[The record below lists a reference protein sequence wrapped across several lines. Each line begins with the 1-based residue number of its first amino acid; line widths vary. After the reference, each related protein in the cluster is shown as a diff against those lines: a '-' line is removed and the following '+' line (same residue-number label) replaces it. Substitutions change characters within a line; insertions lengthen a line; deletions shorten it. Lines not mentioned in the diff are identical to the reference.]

1 MLLDLRPELA
11 RRLGIPPAGI
21 LRDEPLSRHT
31 SMGVGGP
38 ADYYIAPQEAATICA
53 LPAVC
58 RELGLPLTVLGYGTN
73 LVIAD
78 SGLRGVVLQ
87 IDRNSAA
94 VRLLEPDDPLRSL
107 LRERERA
114 GLLRLAPGGSYVLA
128 SSGTAL
134 GQLAHFAQRHSLSG
148 LEAAHGI
155 PGSVGGA
162 LFMNA
167 GAYGFQM
174 ADVVVMS
181 RALDTATGEVRV
193 RFGEEH
199 CFGYRHSCYAESGDI
214 ILDVVMCLPSGAPD
228 EILARMRD
236 FSERRRESQPLDL
249 PSAGSVFKRPTGHFA
264 GKLIADAG
272 LQGTRVGDAEIST
285 KHAGF
290 IVNRGRASA
299 EDVRALV
306 MEVQRT
312 VDRLFGVWLTPEIRF
327 LGWAEENGGIPGD
340 R

>member
-1 MLLDLRPELA
+1 MAVDLRQELA
-11 RRLGIPPAGI
+11 RRLGIPQQSI
-21 LRDEPLSRHT
+21 RRDEPLAQHT
-31 SMGVGGP
+31 SIGIGGP
-38 ADYYIAPQEAATICA
+38 ADYYIAPSEAATIRA

-87 IDRNSAA
+87 IDRSSAEI
-94 VRLLEPDDPLRSL
+94 RLPEPDDPLLAL
-107 LRERERA
+107 LREREHA
-114 GLLRLAPGGSYVLA
+114 DLANVIPGTACLFV

-134 GQLAHFAQRHSLSG
+134 GQLAHYAQRRSLTG

-162 LFMNA
+162 VYMNA

-181 RALDTATGEVRV
+181 RALEMASGEVHV
-193 RFGEEH
+193 RFGAEH
-199 CFGYRHSCYAESGDI
+199 RFDYRHSCYAESDEI
-214 ILDVVMCLPSGAPD
+214 ILDVLICLRSGVQD

-236 FSERRRESQPLDL
+236 FNDRRRASQPLDL
-249 PSAGSVFKRPTGHFA
+249 PSAGSVFRRPTGHFA

-272 LQGTRVGDAEIST
+272 LQGTRVGGAEVST

-290 IVNRGRASA
+290 IVNRGHASA

-306 MEVQRT
+306 MRVQQT
-312 VDRLFGVWLTPEIRF
+312 VDRLFGVWLAPEIRF
-327 LGWAEENGGIPGD
+327 LGWAEENGGIPGA

>member
-1 MLLDLRPELA
+1 MTVDLRQELA
-11 RRLGIPPAGI
+11 RRLRIPQQSI
-21 LRDEPLSRHT
+21 RRDEPLAPHT
-31 SMGVGGP
+31 SIGVGGP
-38 ADYYIAPQEAATICA
+38 ADYYIAPQDAATIHA

-58 RELGLPLTVLGYGTN
+58 RDLGLPLTVFGYGTN

-87 IDRNSAA
+87 IDRNSADI
-94 VRLLEPDDPLRSL
+94 RLLAPDDPLLAL
-107 LRERERA
+107 LRERGRGGHA
-114 GLLRLAPGGSYVLA
+114 AAAPGAAWLLA

-134 GQLAHFAQRHSLSG
+134 GQLAHFAQRRSLTG

-162 LFMNA
+162 VYMNA

-181 RALDTATGEVRV
+181 RALEMATGEVRA
-193 RFGEEH
+193 RFGAEH
-199 CFGYRHSCYAESGDI
+199 GFDYRRSCYADSGDI
-214 ILDVVMCLPSGAPD
+214 ILDVLICLSSGAQD
-228 EILARMRD
+228 EILMRMRD
-236 FSERRRESQPLDL
+236 FNERRRASQPLDL
-249 PSAGSVFKRPTGHFA
+249 PSAGSVFKRPTGHYA
-264 GKLIADAG
+264 GKLIAEAG
-272 LQGTRVGDAEIST
+272 LQGTRVGDAEVST

-306 MEVQRT
+306 MQIQQT
-312 VDRLFGVWLTPEIRF
+312 VDRLFGVWLTPEVRF
-327 LGWAEENGGIPGD
+327 LGWAEENGGIPGA